1 MDGHQQHRLGGSPL
15 GFALLSLSSARPDSA
30 HTRQPTHAREEI
42 CVQSARTH
50 KHKSKRATW
59 QDTGQIYTTCLY
71 TIITIFTTIGL
82 GTGAPPSL
90 VASPRSFGGSRRLL
104 SSCAL
109 LDMTARS
116 NLPFPLYIPF
126 MLCGFATRMPPHP
139 ARTHK
144 LGTRARFVASRPA
157 AGECMIV

>member
-15 GFALLSLSSARPDSA
+15 GFALLSLSSARPDPA
-30 HTRQPTHAREEI
+30 HTCQPTHAREEI
-42 CVQSARTH
+42 CVQRARTH

-82 GTGAPPSL
+82 GTGAPLSL
-90 VASPRSFGGSRRLL
+90 VASPRSWPLAASAVLFRPSRHDSPLESPL
-104 SSCAL
+104 SPLHSIHAL
-109 LDMTARS
+109 RARHA
-116 NLPFPLYIPF
+116 LPR
-126 MLCGFATRMPPHP
+126 RMPPHP

-144 LGTRARFVASRPA
+144 RGTRARFVASRPA
-157 AGECMIV
+157 AGA